1 MMALSGKPIKEVT
14 IEDLQMLEAHIEEC
28 YVKMSNSE
36 DATEKEYFQM
46 DIDISEKTRE
56 LIMKELNL

>member
-1 MMALSGKPIKEVT
+1 MMVLSGKPIKEAT
-14 IEDLQMLEAHIEEC
+14 IEDLQMVEAHIKEC

-36 DATEKEYFQM
+36 DATEKEYLQM
-46 DIDISEKTRE
+46 DIDISKKARE